1 MKKIFILLIALSV
14 LTFGGCT
21 WNSEETTEQ
30 VSEAMFAAASAAVS
44 QRAAA
49 ESTTK
54 AVEETSAETKTEM
67 AEKEVYE
74 IKGTPADEVYDVYP
88 VKLIYPEKQSYG
100 ITAEEAEAEDSV
112 TKDGYTMSEC
122 SAYYPVFSTDNSVF
136 GEAAVQKINDSITE
150 YINGIIKE
158 ERKFGEEHNSP
169 KVNENGEAMY
179 YYGAYIQRTV
189 TAGGY
194 WEYSDDCYDINGN
207 ILSVYFI
214 DYSYSAGAAHGYE
227 TPVSLVFD
235 LRTGERV
242 DFNDIIEDKAG
253 FATAVHRAIYMYL
266 NRNSVT
272 DFEKYFQQNWIE
284 SGEELAEQYVQSE
297 EDRMDFYNG
306 RVFLDYNDAD
316 SRLISENGCVGY
328 YLAPYEYGSYADGIR
343 LVEIPAGDI
352 MQYLNDKGRSLFEG
366 YVSAESEPLNV
377 IEYRGGKHFSTEH
390 LLEFAN
396 REITEEDYDY
406 ISEFENAAIEFKRCT
421 DIDYERLAEL
431 DNISGLELEGC
442 SDIDFAAIAKMKG
455 ITGLILRD
463 CEFDDI
469 SPLYGSDVKNI
480 YEADY
485 SSKFKSSENIT
496 ISQWREFMNAGGE
509 YIDTA
514 LIGSETTEY
523 KGLEY
528 ILTTSGIEIQDRD
541 ITDTDYEFM
550 SLFKGEDIPYFGHIE
565 FEHCRNIDY
574 KRLPKNDDIYIIF
587 QSCNGIELSAPEK
600 GNAEDMPQ
608 YREIKFK
615 NCENIDYEGLSG
627 LDSITR
633 LEFTGCENIDL
644 EAVAKMKNIKYIDM
658 TGCTYD
664 DITVLYDSNLNSIW
678 VNGKMLWHKDTGYK

>member
-1 MKKIFILLIALSV
+1 MKKFFVLLIMVSV
-14 LTFGGCT
+14 LIFGGCSE
-21 WNSEETTEQ
+21 NSADVAEQ
-30 VSEAMFAAASAAVS
+30 VYADVSETVS
-44 QRAAA
+44 QSVAA

-54 AVEETSAETKTEM
+54 AVEETSAETKTET
-67 AEKEVYE
+67 EKKETEVYE
-74 IKGTPADEVYDVYP
+74 IKVTPADEVYDVYP
-88 VKLIYPEKQSYG
+88 VKLIYPEKQSSG
-100 ITAEEAEAEDSV
+100 ITAEETKAEDSV
-112 TKDGYTMSEC
+112 IKDGYTMSEC

-136 GEAAVQKINDSITE
+136 GEAAVQKINDNITE

-169 KVNENGEAMY
+169 EVNENGEAMY

-242 DFNDIIEDKAG
+242 DFNEIVEDKAG

-266 NRNSVT
+266 NRNSVK
-272 DFEKYFQQNWIE
+272 DFEEYFQQNWIE
-284 SGEELAEQYVQSE
+284 SGEELGEQYVQSE

-306 RVFLDYNDAD
+306 RVFLEYNDAN

-328 YLAPYEYGSYADGIR
+328 YLAPYEYGCYADGIR
-343 LVEIPAGDI
+343 LVEIPAGGI
-352 MQYLNDKGRSLFEG
+352 MPYLNDKGRSLFEG
-366 YVSAESEPLNV
+366 YVSADSEPLNI

-390 LLEFAN
+390 SLEFAN

-421 DIDYERLAEL
+421 GIDYERLAEL

-442 SDIDFAAIAKMKG
+442 SDIDFAAIAKIKG

-528 ILTTSGIEIQDRD
+528 TLTTSGIEIQDRD
-541 ITDTDYEFM
+541 ITDTDYEFI
-550 SLFKGEDIPYFGHIE
+550 SLLKGKDFPFLYNIKFT
-565 FEHCRNIDY
+565 HCGNIDY
-574 KRLPKNDDIYIIF
+574 KKLPKHDDISHVTF
-587 QSCNGIELSAPEK
+587 QSCNGIDFSVPE
-600 GNAEDMPQ
+600 NVNTEDMLQ
-608 YREIKFK
+608 LGEIDFIS
-615 NCENIDYEGLSG
+615 CENIDYEGLSG
-627 LDSITR
+627 LDSVVR
-633 LEFTGCENIDL
+633 LEFTGCKNIDL